1 MHTQIHNTKFF
12 KNTGLKIP
20 IFIVY
25 INRGLNSKKLI
36 GGINVKNYK
45 KILSCLLSV
54 MIVLSA
60 GVVIPASVPAVSAKT
75 KSAKTLKKPTKLK
88 AKMLTDFEV
97 MNDGSHTPVSLSWK
111 KVKIRLKNN
120 NNKTGKYKKI
130 EPLYEGGEYATLF
143 VLPKQ
148 PYKYKVRA
156 VNGKKKSKFSA
167 ATSKIGSI
175 YQPIIEAEL
184 NENCT
189 AVKVGWTKCGGAIAY
204 KLYKSTDKGK
214 SYKLLKNSAS
224 FKKQEGAYY
233 YEDTSVKQ
241 GGHYFYYV
249 VAYNSVMKSKK
260 SEAARIIFKDYQFAV
275 QVGDTKDDALGPNL
289 SALGSL
295 LTVESEDESILKAKI
310 DQDATGT
317 YKLYLTGVKAGYTY
331 IKITDTENLGTF
343 DTRYRVKV
351 SDEPVYDFTLKKG
364 ESTGLYDLDVYKI
377 VADLYKTIS
386 SKITVKLSVTSND
399 ESIVSVKNP
408 SSFNCEIVGESSGEV
423 LVKAKLKVS
432 AEGQSQ
438 ETEIGR
444 FLVKVE

>member
-1 MHTQIHNTKFF
+1 M
-12 KNTGLKIP
+12 
-20 IFIVY
+20 
-25 INRGLNSKKLI
+25 
-36 GGINVKNYK
+36 KNYK

-97 MNDGSHTPVSLSWK
+97 MNDGARNPVSLSWK
-111 KVKIRLKNN
+111 KVKNAKKYEIYRAKLNYKGKGKFKKLKAVKKNAYTD
-120 NNKTGKYKKI
+120 KTVK
-130 EPLYEGGEYATLF
+130 GGVY
-143 VLPKQ
+143 
-148 PYKYKVRA
+148 YKYKVRA

-175 YQPIIEAEL
+175 YKPIIEAEL

-189 AVKVGWTKCGGAIAY
+189 AVKLGWTRCGGAIAY

-260 SEAARIIFKDYQFAV
+260 SETARIIFKDYRFAV

-295 LTVESEDESILKAKI
+295 LTVKSEDESILKAKI
-310 DQDATGT
+310 DQDATGN

-331 IKITDTENLGTF
+331 IKISDTENSGVF

>member
-1 MHTQIHNTKFF
+1 M
-12 KNTGLKIP
+12 
-20 IFIVY
+20 
-25 INRGLNSKKLI
+25 
-36 GGINVKNYK
+36 KNYK

-88 AKMLTDFEV
+88 AKL
-97 MNDGSHTPVSLSWK
+97 HAVSNSAIMRGISENCAALSWK
-111 KVKIRLKNN
+111 KVKNAKKYEIYRAKLNSDGKGKFKKLKAVKKNS
-120 NNKTGKYKKI
+120 YSDKKI
-130 EPLYEGGEYATLF
+130 TGGVY
-143 VLPKQ
+143 
-148 PYKYKVRA
+148 YKYKVRA

-167 ATSKIGSI
+167 ATSKVG
-175 YQPIIEAEL
+175 YMDKPILAAEL
-184 NENCT
+184 NEDCT
-189 AVKVGWTKCGGAIAY
+189 AVKVEWIKSGGAIAY

-224 FKKQEGAYY
+224 FKKKDGYYY
-233 YEDTSVKQ
+233 YEDTAVKQ

-260 SEAARIIFKDYQFAV
+260 SETARIIFKDYRFAV

-289 SALGSL
+289 SALGSI
-295 LTVESEDESILKAKI
+295 LTVKSEDESILKAKI
-310 DQDATGT
+310 DKDAMGN

-364 ESTGLYDLDVYKI
+364 ESTGIYDLDAYKI
-377 VADLYKTIS
+377 WMDLYKAMNMS
-386 SKITVKLSVTSND
+386 VKLSVTSND

-432 AEGQSQ
+432 MEGQSQ
-438 ETEIGR
+438 EIEIGR

>member
-1 MHTQIHNTKFF
+1 M
-12 KNTGLKIP
+12 
-20 IFIVY
+20 
-25 INRGLNSKKLI
+25 
-36 GGINVKNYK
+36 KNYK
-45 KILSCLLSV
+45 KFLSCLLSV
-54 MIVLSA
+54 MIILSA

-111 KVKIRLKNN
+111 KVKNAKKYEIYRAKLNSNGKGKFKKLKAVKKNAYTD
-120 NNKTGKYKKI
+120 KTVK
-130 EPLYEGGEYATLF
+130 GGTY
-143 VLPKQ
+143 
-148 PYKYKVRA
+148 YKYKVRA

>member
-1 MHTQIHNTKFF
+1 M
-12 KNTGLKIP
+12 
-20 IFIVY
+20 
-25 INRGLNSKKLI
+25 
-36 GGINVKNYK
+36 KNYK

-75 KSAKTLKKPTKLK
+75 KAAKTLKKPTKLK
-88 AKMLTDFEV
+88 AKISTSIDI
-97 MNDGSHTPVSLSWK
+97 MNGGDHNAVSLSWK
-111 KVKIRLKNN
+111 KVKNAKKYEIYRAKLNSNGKGKFKKLKAVKKNAYTD
-120 NNKTGKYKKI
+120 KTVK
-130 EPLYEGGEYATLF
+130 GGTY
-143 VLPKQ
+143 
-148 PYKYKVRA
+148 YKYKVRA

-167 ATSKIGSI
+167 ATSKVG
-175 YQPIIEAEL
+175 YMDKPILAAEL

-189 AVKVGWTKCGGAIAY
+189 AVKVVWTKCGGAIAY

-224 FKKQEGAYY
+224 FKKQDGDYY
-233 YEDTSVKQ
+233 YEDTAVKQ

-260 SEAARIIFKDYQFAV
+260 SETARIIFKDYRFAV

-289 SALGSL
+289 SALGSI
-295 LTVESEDESILKAKI
+295 LTVKSEDESILKAKI
-310 DQDATGT
+310 DKDAMGN

>member
-1 MHTQIHNTKFF
+1 M
-12 KNTGLKIP
+12 
-20 IFIVY
+20 
-25 INRGLNSKKLI
+25 
-36 GGINVKNYK
+36 KNYK

-97 MNDGSHTPVSLSWK
+97 EDDGARNPVSLSWK
-111 KVKIRLKNN
+111 KVKNAKKYEIYRAKLNSNGKGKFKKLKAVKKNTYTD
-120 NNKTGKYKKI
+120 KTVK
-130 EPLYEGGEYATLF
+130 GGVY
-143 VLPKQ
+143 
-148 PYKYKVRA
+148 YKYKVRA

-175 YQPIIEAEL
+175 YKPIIEAEL

-224 FKKQEGAYY
+224 FKKEN
-233 YEDTSVKQ
+233 
-241 GGHYFYYV
+241 GHYFYYV

-295 LTVESEDESILKAKI
+295 LTVKSEDESILKAKI
-310 DQDATGT
+310 DQDATGA

-331 IKITDTENLGTF
+331 IKISDTENLGVF

>member
-1 MHTQIHNTKFF
+1 M
-12 KNTGLKIP
+12 
-20 IFIVY
+20 
-25 INRGLNSKKLI
+25 
-36 GGINVKNYK
+36 KNYK

-88 AKMLTDFEV
+88 AKISTSIDI
-97 MNDGSHTPVSLSWK
+97 MNGGDHNAVSLSWK
-111 KVKIRLKNN
+111 KVKNAKKYEIYRAKLNSNGKGKFKKLKAVKKNAYTD
-120 NNKTGKYKKI
+120 KTI
-130 EPLYEGGEYATLF
+130 NGGVY
-143 VLPKQ
+143 
-148 PYKYKVRA
+148 YKYKVRA

-167 ATSKIGSI
+167 ATSKVG
-175 YQPIIEAEL
+175 YMDKPILAAEL
-184 NENCT
+184 NEDCT
-189 AVKVGWTKCGGAIAY
+189 AVKVEWIKSGGAIAY

-224 FKKQEGAYY
+224 FKKKDGYYY
-233 YEDTSVKQ
+233 YEDTAVKQ

-260 SEAARIIFKDYQFAV
+260 SETARIIFKDYRFAV

-289 SALGSL
+289 SALGSI
-295 LTVESEDESILKAKI
+295 LTVKSEDESILKAKI
-310 DQDATGT
+310 DKDAMGN

-364 ESTGLYDLDVYKI
+364 ESTGIYDLDAYKI
-377 VADLYKTIS
+377 WMDLYKAMNMS
-386 SKITVKLSVTSND
+386 VKLSVTSND

-432 AEGQSQ
+432 MEGQSQ
-438 ETEIGR
+438 EIEIGR

>member
-1 MHTQIHNTKFF
+1 M
-12 KNTGLKIP
+12 
-20 IFIVY
+20 
-25 INRGLNSKKLI
+25 
-36 GGINVKNYK
+36 KNYK
-45 KILSCLLSV
+45 KFLSCLLSV
-54 MIVLSA
+54 MIILSA

-111 KVKIRLKNN
+111 KVKNAKKYEIYRAKLNSNGKGKFKKLKAVKKNAYTD
-120 NNKTGKYKKI
+120 KTIK
-130 EPLYEGGEYATLF
+130 GGVY
-143 VLPKQ
+143 
-148 PYKYKVRA
+148 YKYKVRA

-189 AVKVGWTKCGGAIAY
+189 AVKLGWTRCGGAIAY

-295 LTVESEDESILKAKI
+295 LTVKSEDESILKAKI
-310 DQDATGT
+310 DKDAMGN

-331 IKITDTENLGTF
+331 IKFSDTENSGAF